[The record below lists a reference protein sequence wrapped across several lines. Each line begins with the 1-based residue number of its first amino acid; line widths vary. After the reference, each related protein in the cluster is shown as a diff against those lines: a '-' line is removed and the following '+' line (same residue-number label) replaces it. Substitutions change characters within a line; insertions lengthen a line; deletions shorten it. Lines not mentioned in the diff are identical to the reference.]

1 MRVSIQRARGLVSGR
16 IIAGFAVLLA
26 VLLAPSRPAAHDIPP
41 DVLVQVFLRAEG
53 QRLHVLVRA
62 PLAAM
67 RDYDF
72 PTRDGILL
80 LDLRDH
86 DRLDAVLR
94 DAARTWILPALAIFE
109 DGRPL
114 DPPDLGA
121 VRVSLPSDRNFA
133 SYDQARAHMTAAKL
147 PAETVIPWNQ
157 TLFDIA
163 LDYPIASDQ
172 SPLALDPKFGRFG
185 IRVVTVLRFASPG
198 HPERVFE
205 FRGDP
210 GLVRLDPRWHQA
222 ALRFVRL
229 GFDHIL
235 DGIDHLLFLFCLV
248 IPIRRF
254 LQLVIVVT
262 AFTVAHSITLF
273 AAAFGFAPG
282 TLWFPPLIETL
293 IAVSIVY
300 MGLENIVQAAGYK
313 TQATGY
319 GLQAAGGSGVQLAG
333 TSEPSAARSPQPVAR
348 RRWLIAF
355 AFGLV
360 HGFGFSFALQ
370 ETLQFAGAHVVTS
383 LFAFNVGVEL
393 GQLLVLLVLIPLLAL
408 LFRYV
413 LPEKIGVIIL
423 SALVVHTAWH
433 WMIER
438 GSTLGEY
445 DWSMDAAS
453 LARGLRWTMVAVGV
467 AAAIWLLS
475 TMKKSRA
482 RS

>member
-1 MRVSIQRARGLVSGR
+1 MSIQRAEGPVSGR
-16 IIAGFAVLLA
+16 IIAGFAVLLL
-26 VLLAPSRPAAHDIPP
+26 VLLTPARPAAHDIPV

-53 QRLHVLVRA
+53 QRLHVLVRT

-67 RDYDF
+67 RDVDF
-72 PTRDGILL
+72 PTRDGIVL

-114 DPPDLGA
+114 DAPDLAA
-121 VRVSLPSDRNFA
+121 VRVSLPSDRSFA
-133 SYDQARAHMTAAKL
+133 DYDQARAHMTAPKL
-147 PAETVIPWNQ
+147 PAETTVAWNQ
-157 TLFDIA
+157 TLFDVA
-163 LDYPIASDQ
+163 LDYTIASDQ
-172 SPLALDPKFGRFG
+172 SPLAIDPQFGRFG
-185 IRVVTVLRFASPG
+185 VRVVTVLRFASPG
-198 HPERVFE
+198 HPERAFE

-248 IPIRRF
+248 IPIRRIR
-254 LQLVIVVT
+254 QLVIVVT

-273 AAAFGFAPG
+273 AAAFGFAP
-282 TLWFPPLIETL
+282 TALWFPPLIETL

-300 MGLENIVQAAGYK
+300 MGLENIVFASGAL
-313 TQATGY
+313 
-319 GLQAAGGSGVQLAG
+319 GLGPGA
-333 TSEPSAARSPQPVAR
+333 SPH
-348 RRWLIAF
+348 RRWMIAF
-355 AFGLV
+355 GFGLV

-393 GQLLVLLVLIPLLAL
+393 GQLLVLVILVPLLSMA
-408 LFRYV
+408 FRYV
-413 LPEKIGVIIL
+413 MPEKIGVIIL
-423 SALVVHTAWH
+423 SAVVVHTAWH

-438 GSTLGEY
+438 GSTLGQY
-445 DWSMDAAS
+445 DWSMDAIT
-453 LARGLRWTMVAVGV
+453 LARGLRWTMVGVGAV
-467 AAAIWLLS
+467 AAIWLLS
-475 TMKKSRA
+475 TMKTSRA
-482 RS
+482 KSGSQGEE

>member
-1 MRVSIQRARGLVSGR
+1 MRVSIQRAQGLVSGR
-16 IIAGFAVLLA
+16 IVAGFAVLLA
-26 VLLAPSRPAAHDIPP
+26 VLLVPARPAAHDIPA
-41 DVLVQVFLRAEG
+41 DVLVQVILRAEG
-53 QRLHVLVRA
+53 QRLHVLVRT

-67 RDYDF
+67 RDFDF
-72 PTRDGILL
+72 PTRDGIVL

-86 DRLDAVLR
+86 DRLDGFLR
-94 DAARTWILPALAIFE
+94 DAARTWIVPALAIFE

-114 DPPDLGA
+114 DSPDLTA
-121 VRVSLPSDRNFA
+121 VRVSLPSDRSFA
-133 SYDQARAHMTAAKL
+133 DYDQARTHMTAPKL
-147 PAETVIPWNQ
+147 PADTAVPWNQ

-163 LDYPIASDQ
+163 LDYPISSDQ

-185 IRVVTVLRFASPG
+185 IRVVTVLRFASPR

-248 IPIRRF
+248 IPIRRITH
-254 LQLVIVVT
+254 LVIVVT

-273 AAAFGFAPG
+273 AAAFGFAPSA
-282 TLWFPPLIETL
+282 LWFPPLIETL

-300 MGLENIVQAAGYK
+300 MGLENIAQAA
-313 TQATGY
+313 GY
-319 GLQAAGGSGVQLAG
+319 GLQAAGGAGVQ
-333 TSEPSAARSPQPVAR
+333 PPAAWLRH
-348 RRWLIAF
+348 RWLIAF
-355 AFGLV
+355 GFGLV

-393 GQLLVLLVLIPLLAL
+393 GQLLVLMLLVPLLTL
-408 LFRYV
+408 LFRAV

-433 WMIER
+433 WMVER

-445 DWSMDAAS
+445 DWSVSAVEA
-453 LARGLRWTMVAVGV
+453 ARGVRWTMVAVGLG
-467 AAAIWLLS
+467 AAVWLLS
-475 TMKKSRA
+475 TVKKSRA
-482 RS
+482 KNGSQGEE